1 MHAPESFNGQN
12 YQVTVRTESCEIIT
26 NSKNCSS
33 CKLYRNTLHAMYNR
47 LCKRQTNQVSTS
59 DTASHSNK
67 CYLNMLEKKTK
78 VSKLKERAHVVEKQV
93 QKLRATIRDLTQKQ
107 GESVDNDL
115 HAYLTGIMNEK
126 C

>member
-1 MHAPESFNGQN
+1 
-12 YQVTVRTESCEIIT
+12 
-26 NSKNCSS
+26 
-33 CKLYRNTLHAMYNR
+33 
-47 LCKRQTNQVSTS
+47 
-59 DTASHSNK
+59 
-67 CYLNMLEKKTK
+67 MLEKKTK